1 MVVSSINL
9 QLDHVDAAVEG
20 FGVDDDLHVE
30 GPLLDDPLNRRKTDP
45 EVVGVED
52 VELLHRLE
60 VLDVVLRNL
69 GHFQEPQMILENS
82 HQVKFPSHK
91 SRK

>member
-1 MVVSSINL
+1 MRGKEHRIYL

-30 GPLLDDPLNRRKTDP
+30 GPLLDDPLNGRKTDP

-52 VELLHRLE
+52 VELLHGLE

-69 GHFQEPQMILENS
+69 GHFQKS
-82 HQVKFPSHK
+82 QVVLKFK
-91 SRK
+91 G

>member
-1 MVVSSINL
+1 MVSSIHL

-60 VLDVVLRNL
+60 VLDVVFRNL
-69 GHFQEPQMILENS
+69 GHFQKS
-82 HQVKFPSHK
+82 QVVLKIK
-91 SRK
+91 G